1 LGKKASRAANHS
13 PLIWE
18 ALEVIMLSLDP
29 EFRISDPEFRI
40 SDSCGGV
47 FAGLALV
54 IRKGRGRREFECP
67 ARLGFGD

>member
-1 LGKKASRAANHS
+1 LGKKASRVANHS

-18 ALEVIMLSLDP
+18 ALEVIMLSL
-29 EFRISDPEFRI
+29 DPEFRI